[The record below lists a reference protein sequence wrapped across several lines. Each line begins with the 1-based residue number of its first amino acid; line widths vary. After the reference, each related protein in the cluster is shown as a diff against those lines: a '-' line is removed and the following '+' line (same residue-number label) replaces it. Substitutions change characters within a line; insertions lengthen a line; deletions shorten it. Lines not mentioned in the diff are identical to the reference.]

1 MEWVEPLA
9 LAGRIPTEEKCFALL
24 YSGLRTDSTGR
35 YSYLALG
42 PRDEIISDDFPQL
55 PDGKKWFGY
64 FGYGLKNR
72 LEKLPKDSPGIIN
85 LPDCW
90 LVNYETVLVFDRD
103 EKKIKVLG
111 DTPNFSSPC
120 ESVKSAVLDDLK
132 SNMTKP
138 AYLEKVRAIKEHI
151 AAGDVYQ
158 ANLTRKFYGKFE
170 SAPSPTLIFENLCRL
185 SPAPYSC
192 LMKMGEHYIISSSP
206 ELFLKIDKIGNIE
219 SRPIK
224 GTTAISD
231 KKSDLAESEKDRAEN
246 LMIVDLVRN
255 DLSRCC
261 IPGSVRVKSL
271 FDITSYAALHHM
283 SSTVTG
289 KKRPETRV
297 IQVVKDCFP
306 PGSMTGAPKI
316 KAMEIC
322 SKTEGM
328 ARGVYS
334 GTLGWIS
341 NEEAELSVVIRTI
354 IIRGQEFEFQVG
366 GAITHDSDPEAEWRE
381 TILKAEGI
389 RKALGIK
396 NLI

>member
-1 MEWVEPLA
+1 MDWIDPLI
-9 LAGRIPTEEKCFALL
+9 LARRIPTAEKCFALL
-24 YSGLRTDSTGR
+24 YSGLKTNFTGR
-35 YSYLALG
+35 YSYLAL
-42 PRDEIISDDFPQL
+42 RAKDEIISDNFPEL
-55 PDGKKWFGY
+55 PNGKWFGY

-72 LEKLPKDSPGIIN
+72 LEKLPEDNPGIIN

-90 LVNYETVLVFDRD
+90 LINYETIIIFDHE
-103 EKKIKVLG
+103 EKKIEILG
-111 DTPNFSSPC
+111 NTPDFSS
-120 ESVKSAVLDDLK
+120 SSAPMNSAALHNLK
-132 SNMTKP
+132 SNMAKP
-138 AYLEKVRAIKEHI
+138 EYLKKVQAIKERI

-170 SAPSPTLIFENLCRL
+170 SAPSPIAIFENLCHA

-192 LMKMGEHYIISSSP
+192 LMKLGENYIISSSP
-206 ELFLKIDKIGNIE
+206 ELFIKIDKNGNVE

-224 GTTAISD
+224 GTVAISD
-231 KKSDLAESEKDRAEN
+231 KKSDLEKSEKDRTEN

-261 IPGSVRVKSL
+261 QPGSVAVKSL
-271 FDITSYAALHHM
+271 FDVTSYTALHHM
-283 SSTVTG
+283 SSTITG
-289 KKRPETRV
+289 KKKPEIGVMQT
-297 IQVVKDCFP
+297 VKDCFP

-322 SKTEGM
+322 SGLEEM

-334 GTLGWIS
+334 GALGWIS

-354 IIRGQEFEFQVG
+354 IIKGKEFEFQVG
-366 GAITHDSDPEAEWRE
+366 GAITHDSDPEAEWQE
-381 TILKAEGI
+381 TLLKAEGI
-389 RKALGIK
+389 RKTLGIK